1 MTMNITELVFALSL
15 ATLHPTSAAA
25 DDACA
30 TPVLGNGGPAL
41 GATCHT
47 LRVNGEARSYR
58 LYVPANVAAHP
69 SLPLILVLHGGGG
82 AGVSMVGMTK
92 GSFHTVA
99 DREGALIVYPD
110 ALNNNWND
118 GRDDFLSKSHTA
130 QVDDVGF
137 LRALV
142 KDLGQR
148 FPVDPARVYATGA
161 SNGGMMSIRL
171 ACDAADLFAAVAP
184 VIGSMPVGLSET
196 CKPARPIG
204 VVMMNGT
211 EDRLVPYDGGFVL
224 QRRGSVLGVEDTARR
239 FAAANGC
246 AALPTTEA
254 LPNRDID
261 DDTRATRITYSGCTA
276 GGGMVLYR
284 IDGGGHTWPMG
295 APYAPRLA
303 GRVSQEID
311 GTAVIWDFLRQYRRD

>member
-1 MTMNITELVFALSL
+1 MTFPELFVALSL
-15 ATLHPTSAAA
+15 ATLNPTPAAA

-30 TPVLGNGGPAL
+30 TPALGGGGPAQ
-41 GATCHT
+41 GTTCHT
-47 LRVNGEARSYR
+47 LNIDGMERSYR
-58 LYVPANVAAHP
+58 LYVPPNAAARDR
-69 SLPLILVLHGGGG
+69 LPLIAVLHGGGG
-82 AGVSMVGMTK
+82 AGISMIGMTK
-92 GSFHTVA
+92 GSFHTLA

-110 ALNNNWND
+110 ALNHNWND
-118 GRDDFLSKSHTA
+118 GRDDFQSKSHTA
-130 QVDDVGF
+130 RIDDVGF

-142 KDLGQR
+142 KDLSAR

-171 ACDAADLFAAVAP
+171 ACEAADLFAAVAP
-184 VIGSMPVGLSET
+184 VIGSMPASIADT

-211 EDRLVPYDGGFVL
+211 EDRLVPYDGGTVL
-224 QRRGSVLGVEDTARR
+224 QRRGTVLGVEDTARR
-239 FAAANGC
+239 FASMNSC
-246 AALPTTEA
+246 AALPATEP

-261 DDTRATRITYSGCTA
+261 DDTKATRITYSGCSS

-295 APYAPRLA
+295 MPYAPRLA

-311 GTAVIWDFLRQYRRD
+311 GTAVIWDFLQQYRR

>member
-1 MTMNITELVFALSL
+1 MTMNIAELFLALSL
-15 ATLHPTSAAA
+15 ATLQPTPAAA

-30 TPVLGNGGPAL
+30 TPVLGTGGPAQ
-41 GATCHT
+41 GTTCHAIGIDGVERT
-47 LRVNGEARSYR
+47 YR
-58 LYVPANVAAHP
+58 LYVPANAATRP

-82 AGVSMVGMTK
+82 AGVGMIGLTK
-92 GSFHTVA
+92 GSFHTLA
-99 DREGALIVYPD
+99 DREGALIAYPD

-118 GRDDFLSKSHTA
+118 GRDDFQSKSHTA
-130 QVDDVGF
+130 RVDDVGF

-142 KDLGQR
+142 KDLRQR
-148 FPVDPARVYATGA
+148 FPVDPTRVYATGA

-171 ACDAADLFAAVAP
+171 ACEAADLFAAVAP
-184 VIGSMPVGLSET
+184 VIGSLPAGLADS
-196 CKPARPIG
+196 CRPARPIG

-211 EDRLVPYDGGFVL
+211 EDRLVPYDGGVVL

-246 AALPTTEA
+246 AAQPVTETLPD
-254 LPNRDID
+254 RDSED
-261 DDTRATRITYSGCTA
+261 GTQATRIAYSGCA
-276 GGGMVLYR
+276 VGGGMVLYR
-284 IDGGGHTWPMG
+284 VEGGGHTWPMG

-311 GTAVIWDFLRQYRRD
+311 GTAVIWDFFQRYRR